1 MPPGSL
7 GPRAP
12 AVARARERL
21 TESLG
26 EERARGLLLAAEA
39 SFEPAYVLSAL
50 ERLLPALQGAP
61 AAGPLAVALV
71 QGSES
76 LARLLSLRPGLL
88 RWLWGAKL
96 ERPWPRARTLAAARG
111 ALSGVAL
118 ADREALHRRLRRF
131 KARSLLRLAARELF
145 ASAPLPEVGREQA
158 DLAEAV
164 LRAALPHLEKSLR
177 ARHGTPEPE
186 GFCVLG
192 LGKLGGEDLN
202 FSSDVDLVYLYR
214 GDGETSG
221 GTHGSLPNVT
231 YYARLAEA
239 LTRALSLVTEDGFC
253 FRVDLGL
260 RPEGRAGPAVLS
272 LAAALQYYERA
283 GRTWERAAWVK
294 GRGVA
299 GDDALASALLSG
311 LEPFLWRR
319 SLDFGAVDA
328 LRALKAE
335 IDLRGKANASDVK
348 LGPGG
353 IREVEFFTVAL
364 QLLHGGKAPAVRAG
378 NTLQALS
385 RLADAGLLAHRDAD
399 ALADA
404 YVFLRRVE
412 NRLQM
417 VEEQQTQTLP
427 SSERERLRL
436 AKSLGLPSTLAFD
449 KELERHRRYVASAF
463 RTLLG
468 QTARHEAPD
477 EPLLSVAL
485 DAELDDARR
494 HEALAARGFTDAEA
508 ALRSLER
515 LRRALRTGGFQEG
528 PGPGVPAA
536 RLLSECARSP
546 DPDQA
551 LFFLAEFLGNLLAPL
566 GYVRLL
572 LQRPA
577 VARRLIGLFGQSAF
591 LSGYFVRNPEL
602 LDVLVQAEGGSPKKP
617 PELISAE
624 LGGRLARSPLD
635 EERLQAMRRFKNE
648 EVLRIGLG
656 DISGDLDV
664 PEVAAQLSA
673 LADALLDA
681 CLFQAEAELRER
693 FGAPRLR
700 DGGRA
705 ALTVLGLGKLGGGE
719 LGYHSDLDL
728 LFVYQGGGADEETAG
743 GTRGAIGH
751 PEYFAR
757 LVQRLL
763 SLLTVQ
769 LREGRLY
776 QVDARLRPSGNQGTL
791 VVSEVAFRE
800 HHARRAQLWERQALV
815 KARAV
820 AGDARFGRE
829 LLLAVVQPLVYERP
843 LPEGAAEEIHR
854 LRARIEVEVASE
866 TAGELDPKAGHG
878 GLVDVEFATQY
889 LQLLHGGRLVAVR
902 GPNTLQALEAL
913 SAAGVLAAED
923 GRTLRA
929 GYLFHRRVE
938 NRLRLVHGRAL
949 ARLPTQGAPLALLAR
964 RLGYGGADPG
974 GAFLAAY
981 RRQAEAVRAA
991 YNRVLRKGPC

>member
-1 MPPGSL
+1 M
-7 GPRAP
+7 
-12 AVARARERL
+12 REA
-21 TESLG
+21 LG
-26 EERARGLLLAAEA
+26 EERARALFLAARA
-39 SFEPAYVLSAL
+39 SFDPAHVLSTL
-50 ERLLPALQGAP
+50 ERLVPALASAP
-61 AAGPLAVALV
+61 TSGTLAVAVV
-71 QGSES
+71 QASES
-76 LARLLSLRPGLL
+76 LARLLELRPRLL
-88 RWLWGAKL
+88 RWLAGARL

-111 ALSGVAL
+111 AVRGVPL
-118 ADREALHRRLRRF
+118 GDKEALHRRLRRF
-131 KARSLLRLAARELF
+131 KARSLLRLAARELW
-145 ASAPLPEVGREQA
+145 ALAPLQEVGQEQA

-164 LRAALPHLEKSLR
+164 LRAALPPLEASLR
-177 ARHGTPEPE
+177 LRHGTPEPE
-186 GFCVLG
+186 GFAVLG

-221 GTHGSLPNVT
+221 GSHGSVPNVT
-231 YYARLAEA
+231 YYARLAEG

-272 LAAALQYYERA
+272 LSAALQYYERA

-294 GRGVA
+294 ARGVA
-299 GDDALASALLSG
+299 GDDALARALLLG

-319 SLDFGAVDA
+319 SLDFAAVDA

-335 IDLRGKANASDVK
+335 IDLRGKASASDVK

-353 IREVEFFTVAL
+353 IREVEFFAVAL
-364 QLLHGGKAPAVRAG
+364 QLLHGGKAPLLRAG
-378 NTLQALS
+378 PTLQALL
-385 RLADAGLLAHRDAD
+385 RLADAGLLTQRDAD
-399 ALADA
+399 ALSDA

-417 VEEQQTQTLP
+417 VEEQQTQALP
-427 SSERERLRL
+427 VAERDRLRL
-436 AKSLGLPSTLAFD
+436 ARTLGLPSTEALDAALD
-449 KELERHRRYVASAF
+449 AHRRFVASAF

-468 QTARHEAPD
+468 QTVRQEAPD
-477 EPLLSVAL
+477 EPLLALAL
-485 DAELDDARR
+485 DAELPDAQRTV
-494 HEALAARGFTDAEA
+494 ALEARGFADAES
-508 ALRSLER
+508 ALRSLGR
-515 LRRALRTGGFQEG
+515 LRRTLSAAGLQEG

-536 RLLSECARSP
+536 VFLSECARSP

-551 LFFLAEFLGNLLAPL
+551 LFFLAEFLGSLVAPL
-566 GYVRLL
+566 GYLRLL

-602 LDVLVQAEGGSPKKP
+602 LDSLVQAEGANPHKP
-617 PELISAE
+617 VALLAPE
-624 LGGRLARSPLD
+624 LGGRLARSALE
-635 EERLQAMRRFKNE
+635 EERLGAMRRFKNE

-664 PEVAAQLSA
+664 PEVAAQLSG

-681 CLFQAEAELRER
+681 CLFQAETEVRER
-693 FGAPRLR
+693 FGPPRLR
-700 DGGRA
+700 ASGRA
-705 ALTVLGLGKLGGGE
+705 ALAVLGLGKLGGAE

-743 GTRGAIGH
+743 GSKGTVGH
-751 PEYFAR
+751 LEYFVR

-791 VVSEVAFRE
+791 VVSEAAFRE
-800 HHARRAQLWERQALV
+800 HHQRRAQLWERQALV

-820 AGDARFGRE
+820 GGDARFGAA
-829 LLLAVVQPLVYERP
+829 LVADVVQPLVYERA
-843 LPEGAAEEIHR
+843 LPEDAAEEIHR
-854 LRARIEVEVASE
+854 LRQRIEVEVASE
-866 TAGELDPKAGHG
+866 TAGELDPKSGHG

-889 LQLLHGGRLVAVR
+889 LQLRHGGRLRGVR
-902 GPNTLQALEAL
+902 KPNTLEALEAL
-913 SAAGVLAAED
+913 QAEGVLLPEV
-923 GRTLRA
+923 GRTLRS

-949 ARLPTQGAPLALLAR
+949 TRLPTAGPPLALLAR
-964 RLGYGGADPG
+964 RLGHGGADPG
-974 GAFLAAY
+974 GAFLGAY

-991 YNRVLRKGPC
+991 YNRVLLGGPC